1 MNVVAYRVSRAK
13 ALRNYLNIEITL
25 QNFSE
30 NVLNFKL
37 SKWRPGRYEMANY
50 PKNVLE
56 ISALDEHGYIIE
68 IDKKEKNTWQ
78 IFTNGCQR
86 ITLHYTYYA
95 YQLDAGACWVDEQLM
110 YFNPVNCLG
119 YFEGYEHFP
128 CTLALNLDSNYLVA
142 TGLSPLGNHIFEAQD
157 FDELADCPV
166 LASPNLK
173 HLSYEAGEK
182 PFHLWF
188 YGLDT
193 MPSEKIL
200 LDFKRFTEVQ
210 LEVMGGM
217 PCNEFHFMFII
228 PPYRHY
234 HGVEHRNSTVCVV
247 GPSKDFELPNIYND
261 FLGVSSHEL
270 FHLWNV
276 KHIRPEE
283 MLPYDFETENYSKLG
298 YVYEGFTTYY
308 GDLFLSRSLVFSE
321 LEFHNEINTFFQRHF
336 SNYGRFYRSLAES
349 SFDTWVD
356 GYVPGTPNRKVSIY
370 AEGALNAL
378 ILDLRIREI
387 TQNEKSLDSLMR
399 GLYQLANKGNGYS
412 EAFILEWLFNNTG
425 VDFSNHFQEHYHKPI
440 SLELSLS
447 NALSFVGCGLD
458 LNQDLSWDQLFG
470 FELKNLAGNVFVS
483 SIAPNSPASK
493 NGLGVDDLI
502 LEVNG
507 ELVSS
512 LDIVTLMNIETAH
525 LELLVKDA
533 WDMPRLIILDASSER
548 FYPKYTLHKMESATD
563 EQKANY
569 TLWCGQTW

>member
-1 MNVVAYRVSRAK
+1 MNVVAYRVSRAM

-50 PKNVLE
+50 PKNMLE
-56 ISALDEHGYIIE
+56 INALDELGFTLKTEKI
-68 IDKKEKNTWQ
+68 EKNTWQ

-86 ITLHYTYYA
+86 ITLNYTYYA
-95 YQLDAGACWVDEQLM
+95 YQLDAGACWVDEQIM

-119 YFEGYEHFP
+119 YFEGYEHYP
-128 CTLALNLDSNYLVA
+128 CTLTLGLGADYLVA
-142 TGLSPLGNHIFEAQD
+142 TGLAPIGNHIFEAQD

-166 LASPNLK
+166 MASPNLK
-173 HLSYEAGEK
+173 HLSYEAGDK
-182 PFHLWF
+182 LFHLWF
-188 YGLDT
+188 YGLENIPAD
-193 MPSEKIL
+193 KIL
-200 LDFKRFTEVQ
+200 LDFKRFSEVQ

-217 PCNEFHFMFII
+217 PCDEFHFMFII

-283 MLPYDFETENYSKLG
+283 MLPYNYETENYSKLG

-308 GDLFLSRSLVFSE
+308 GDLFLSRSLVFTE
-321 LEFHNEINTFFQRHF
+321 QEFHFEINTFFQRHF
-336 SNYGRFYRSLAES
+336 SNYGRYYRSLAES

-378 ILDLRIREI
+378 ILDLKIRVI

-399 GLYQLANKGNGYS
+399 GLYQLANEGKGYS
-412 EAFILEWLFNNTG
+412 EVFILDWLLKNTG
-425 VDFSNHFQEHYHKPI
+425 VDFTEHFAQHYHKPI
-440 SLELSLS
+440 SLENSLAD
-447 NALSFVGCGLD
+447 ALAFVGCKLA
-458 LNQDLSWDQLFG
+458 LNKELSWDQLFG
-470 FELKNLAGNVFVS
+470 FELKNVAGNVMVS
-483 SIAPNSPASK
+483 SIAPNSPAAIS
-493 NGLGVDDLI
+493 GLGVDDFI

-507 ELVSS
+507 KPVQDLDLV
-512 LDIVTLMNIETAH
+512 VLMNTEITQ
-525 LELLVKDA
+525 LQLLVRDI
-533 WDMPRLIILDASSER
+533 WEMPRIIELSAGSER
-548 FYPKYTLHKMESATD
+548 FYPKYNLQKMADATGQ
-563 EQKANY
+563 QKQNY
-569 TLWCGQTW
+569 TLWCGQAW